1 MKTKC
6 MSCSGPTKKMQ
17 AGGLLKAQ
25 LGGSVIKKEKITR
38 PMPRPMPKPK
48 TTKTDGGRGPIKPIK
63 KVLKKLNPNLE
74 TKPGCF
80 GASCG
85 KMQEGGTLPKA
96 QNGGTRRA
104 RQQGSLPSRSSCGE
118 KIKRRK
124 KAWARQDKAVKILKG
139 VGTAAGVIGGLGV
152 AGVAAYKKSTPFKN
166 AVDELKGK
174 LGFNQ
179 KGGAVKKYQNGGTA
193 DNLKVIKKEG
203 KLAVKTEKQKQ
214 AAAKKAVANAKK
226 IAKAKENARLNLEW
240 QKMTKD
246 QKDSLFIS
254 ERQKNW

>member
-1 MKTKC
+1 MKTTC
-6 MSCSGPTKKMQ
+6 MSCGGPTKKMQ
-17 AGGLLKAQ
+17 TGGLPKAQ
-25 LGGSVIKKEKITR
+25 RGRNVINYPK
-38 PMPRPMPKPK
+38 PAPRPEPSK
-48 TTKTDGGRGPIKPIK
+48 TGGGRGPIKTIK
-63 KVLKKLNPNLE
+63 KVMKKLNPNLE

-80 GASCG
+80 GAGCG
-85 KMQEGGTLPKA
+85 KMQVGGSLPKA
-96 QNGGTRRA
+96 QFGGQRRA

-124 KAWARQDKAVKILKG
+124 KSWERQDKAGRVLKR
-139 VGTAAGVIGGLGV
+139 VGAAAGVIGGIGL
-152 AGVAAYKKSTPFKN
+152 AGAAAYKKSTPFKN

-179 KGGAVKKYQNGGTA
+179 KGGIVKKYQNGGPT
-193 DNLKVIKKEG
+193 DSLKVIKKEG

-214 AAAKKAVANAKK
+214 AAAKKAAANAKK